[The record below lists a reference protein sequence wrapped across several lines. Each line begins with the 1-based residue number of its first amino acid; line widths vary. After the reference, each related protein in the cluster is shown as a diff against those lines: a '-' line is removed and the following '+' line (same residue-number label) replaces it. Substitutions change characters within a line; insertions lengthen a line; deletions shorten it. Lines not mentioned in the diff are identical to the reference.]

1 MNVLFLELSK
11 VINTNID
18 NIFTNSTINGKLYNF
33 NEEFISNIN
42 KLITEFD
49 FYVVLTNNC
58 QKSLSFDDILF
69 HLKSIGLEANRI
81 LGSLH
86 TDDNESK
93 MNKIQNWYQKQK
105 ASITNYLVLDNFENI
120 QPSPIENIYLVING
134 FNNSEYDK
142 CSKRFKTIVK
152 NNLELNK
159 QTEVVQT
166 NSENLDSFS
175 AELVEAKNTLMLQE
189 RTVDQQTKEALYLLD
204 QHISYFSYETK
215 DKGVFEAHDKV
226 LKDLTKKFPK
236 ADTQKLITALNVK
249 MFLTPSVVFKFV
261 TIPVALIALAS
272 FIILTAMPIWLSV
285 ISAVGV
291 LMLVDILT
299 FIFLQNGIIKPHLS
313 HKK

>member
-1 MNVLFLELSK
+1 MNILFLELAK
-11 VINTNID
+11 IINNSEV
-18 NIFTNSTINGKLYNF
+18 NIFEQKKIEGKIYNV
-33 NEEFISNIN
+33 NPSYVENIN
-42 KLITEFD
+42 KLVKEFD
-49 FYVVLTNNC
+49 FYLVITSNQDVPYDSVLY
-58 QKSLSFDDILF
+58 SLDQLGLDGT
-69 HLKSIGLEANRI
+69 KVIGTLP
-81 LGSLH
+81 
-86 TDDNESK
+86 
-93 MNKIQNWYQKQK
+93 YQKNPDNKMKRIQTWFEN
-105 ASITNYLVLDNFENI
+105 SRYSEFDYLVIDNYENI

-285 ISAVGV
+285 ISAVGS

-299 FIFLQNGIIKPHLS
+299 FIFLQNGIIKPHLF

>member
-120 QPSPIENIYLVING
+120 QPSPIENIYLVRRG
-134 FNNSEYDK
+134 
-142 CSKRFKTIVK
+142 
-152 NNLELNK
+152 
-159 QTEVVQT
+159 
-166 NSENLDSFS
+166 
-175 AELVEAKNTLMLQE
+175 
-189 RTVDQQTKEALYLLD
+189 
-204 QHISYFSYETK
+204 
-215 DKGVFEAHDKV
+215 
-226 LKDLTKKFPK
+226 
-236 ADTQKLITALNVK
+236 
-249 MFLTPSVVFKFV
+249 
-261 TIPVALIALAS
+261 
-272 FIILTAMPIWLSV
+272 
-285 ISAVGV
+285 
-291 LMLVDILT
+291 
-299 FIFLQNGIIKPHLS
+299 
-313 HKK
+313 